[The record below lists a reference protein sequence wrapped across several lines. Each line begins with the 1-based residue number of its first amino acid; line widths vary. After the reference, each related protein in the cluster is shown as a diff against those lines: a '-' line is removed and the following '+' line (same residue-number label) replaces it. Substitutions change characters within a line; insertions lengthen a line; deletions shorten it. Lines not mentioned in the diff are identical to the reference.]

1 MAAGCRFSR
10 SWACSRCSRMLL
22 VAVRLSYPG
31 KQGRGVMASSPA
43 TICAVRAPGLLGN
56 LCLTTLPPE
65 RDGWVRDR
73 VEAFGLNRPE
83 LKLRLGLSEGVS
95 FPRVPGAA
103 GTVGAAPAGSSNPW
117 DTRRT
122 RLRAGIPR

>member
-1 MAAGCRFSR
+1 
-10 SWACSRCSRMLL
+10 
-22 VAVRLSYPG
+22 V
-31 KQGRGVMASSPA
+31 
-43 TICAVRAPGLLGN
+43 GN
-56 LCLTTLPPE
+56 LCLTALPPE
-65 RDGWVRDR
+65 RDDWVCDR

-95 FPRVPGAA
+95 FPRVPGAGCRVPGAA